1 MEEKEK
7 IKEIKEKL
15 ERHDYTINNQEV
27 YKQKEKELLKRFNEI
42 LEAEK
47 YDRKL
52 TTRINAIKEIFQN
65 KLGDEFNNGLIRLN
79 NKFKAVEG
87 FFKVQQLMKENEEKL
102 LEAQK
107 EFEKVKNDDSLNVSY
122 KSGLLYK
129 YGVKINEYTSEKEEL
144 EADFTKARGIIK
156 GNFISNDINQVKE
169 ELKKDEIN
177 FILPPYGWF
186 FCGNI

>member
-87 FFKVQQLMKENEEKL
+87 F
-102 LEAQK
+102 
-107 EFEKVKNDDSLNVSY
+107 
-122 KSGLLYK
+122 
-129 YGVKINEYTSEKEEL
+129 
-144 EADFTKARGIIK
+144 
-156 GNFISNDINQVKE
+156 
-169 ELKKDEIN
+169 LKFN
-177 FILPPYGWF
+177 
-186 FCGNI
+186 N

>member
-1 MEEKEK
+1 
-7 IKEIKEKL
+7 
-15 ERHDYTINNQEV
+15 
-27 YKQKEKELLKRFNEI
+27 
-42 LEAEK
+42 
-47 YDRKL
+47 
-52 TTRINAIKEIFQN
+52 
-65 KLGDEFNNGLIRLN
+65 
-79 NKFKAVEG
+79 
-87 FFKVQQLMKENEEKL
+87 MKENEEKL

-169 ELKKDEIN
+169 ELKKVLL
-177 FILPPYGWF
+177 ILMTYVKV
-186 FCGNI
+186 